1 MQGERGLRV
10 GEPPNQPLAVTD
22 LLKALVPASN
32 VLVPATRETDAL
44 LRFLPVPPMMA
55 TRLTDDVPIR

>member
-1 MQGERGLRV
+1 
-10 GEPPNQPLAVTD
+10 PPNQPLAVTD